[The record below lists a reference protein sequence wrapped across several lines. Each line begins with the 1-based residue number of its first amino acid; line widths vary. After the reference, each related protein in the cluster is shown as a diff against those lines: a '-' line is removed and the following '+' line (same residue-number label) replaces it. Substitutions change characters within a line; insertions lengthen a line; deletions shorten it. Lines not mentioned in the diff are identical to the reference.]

1 MAGSKAFNFLSFRGA
16 CEASEPGIQK
26 RLRTYPD
33 SGPALRAARNDSY
46 FFAFTSFTS
55 EKVMPGARSLV

>member
-26 RLRTYPD
+26 HPRTHLD
-33 SGPALRAARNDSY
+33 SGPVLRAARNDIY

-55 EKVMPGARSLV
+55 AKAMPGARSLV